1 MSEYVYLLK
10 HDCHPN
16 IPQGDILPERYTTW
30 DMNGLT
36 YNVGK
41 KGKIILEK
49 DGDEVLF
56 RTPTVQVINSTINE
70 TPEESQNKRGRHIMS
85 ISKDYP
91 NPWYIGAES
100 LPYALGPE
108 NWFNKLEQVVDQCLR
123 IAFNDPDMFEKATE
137 NAWANVN
144 IEGFDNPETEAYEVF
159 KSRANLPYNNN
170 SWTLKKNLKKG
181 KSPQYIT
188 VVDIANT
195 ERTGCF
201 TIEQGAL
208 VSVGIRLWPY
218 YMNEHVYGVSASFGD
233 AGVKVFHKGGNITPR
248 RTWNKFHTCIVKSTQ
263 TDIYDVRGGVFT
275 VTTPICTVDEKG
287 WVVIPQSSDFLE
299 SLREY
304 NEFLTEKGIILPNI
318 DLMNGKMYF
327 NLLKIKMGQ
336 DKKHI
341 LTMEVHET
349 GLKVKKV
356 ITI

>member
-1 MSEYVYLLK
+1 MVMSEYVYLLE
-10 HDCHPN
+10 HDCHPT

-49 DGDEVLF
+49 DGDEILF
-56 RTPTVQVINSTINE
+56 RTPTVQVINSTINDSSSE
-70 TPEESQNKRGRHIMS
+70 RHILR

-91 NPWYIGAES
+91 NPWNIGNAA
-100 LPYALGPE
+100 LPYAIGPK
-108 NWFNKLEQVVDQCLR
+108 NWFEKLEDVVDQCLR

-137 NAWANVN
+137 DAWSCINM
-144 IEGFDNPETEAYEVF
+144 EQDKPEEAAYEYF
-159 KSRANLPYNNN
+159 KGRANLPYNNN

-188 VVDIANT
+188 IVDIANT

-201 TIEQGAL
+201 TLEQGAL

-233 AGVKVFHKGGNITPR
+233 AGVKVYHKGGHIAPR
-248 RTWNKFHTCIVKSTQ
+248 RTWNKFHTCIVKSIQ
-263 TDIYDVRGGVFT
+263 TDIYDVRGGMFT
-275 VTTPICTVDEKG
+275 ITTPICTPDDAG
-287 WVVIPQSSDFLE
+287 WLVIPSSSDFLE
-299 SLREY
+299 CLREY
-304 NEFLTEKGIILPNI
+304 NGFLKEKGIDLRNSVTGV
-318 DLMNGKMYF
+318 DLMNGKLSFKEREFLQGKKYILSMEVRSSG
-327 NLLKIKMGQ
+327 LKI
-336 DKKHI
+336 I
-341 LTMEVHET
+341 
-349 GLKVKKV
+349 KV